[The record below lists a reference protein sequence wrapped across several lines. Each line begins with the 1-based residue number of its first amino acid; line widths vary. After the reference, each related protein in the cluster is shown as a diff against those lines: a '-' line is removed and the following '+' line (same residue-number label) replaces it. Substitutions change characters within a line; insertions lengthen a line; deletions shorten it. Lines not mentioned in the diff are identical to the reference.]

1 MKHVAFADQFIA
13 KAFAHGEALASG
25 QTGKLYL
32 DGIKV
37 KIKDAAIEVSDDYEF
52 VTKDLK
58 DKEKSTLEEAKAD
71 KDEEKVKK

>member
-13 KAFAHGEALASG
+13 KAFAHAEALASG

-37 KIKDAAIEVSDDYEF
+37 KIKDATIEVVDDYEF
-52 VTKDLK
+52 VTKGLK
-58 DKEKSTLEEAKAD
+58 DKEK
-71 KDEEKVKK
+71 VK